1 MKLFHERIADY
12 ASAFPAKVAVTDP
25 GGEISYGE
33 MEARSAS
40 ISGALAVLGVEKG
53 DAVAVY
59 VPYSKEILIGT
70 VSALRAGAVFI
81 PFDPE
86 YPVERLEY
94 MLKDSEA
101 KAILTLRDFW
111 GQKPLSFPEEK
122 VVFLDEP
129 RRENLECARCE
140 GLDEDSPAMLLYTSG
155 TTGNPKGVLHVHRML
170 LHIVDWMNIHE
181 GAKMNGDT
189 RSGVITSFSF
199 VGTQMFLL
207 GPLSKG
213 GTVCVAPEAARKDM
227 GYLHQFL
234 RQAGVT
240 HIFLPSGLA
249 AIIAEDYDIKG
260 IFIFA
265 AGEKLRNFKTLAPG
279 SFLIDSY
286 GSTETSGVLSKK
298 IYGDEQRILVG
309 KPFVNTRVR
318 IVDEALKPVRPGEA
332 GELLISSAFMSRQY
346 WKLPELT
353 AEKWVQQDG
362 ETWFRTGD
370 RAALTPDGDF
380 DLLGRIDN
388 MVKLRGFRI
397 ETGEVEAQISSAINQ
412 LGRSDVGSVVVAV
425 KTVSGMEQLVCY
437 YEAQTDLDEKA
448 VTEIISKHLTDYM
461 LPKIWMRMDALPRN
475 LNGKVMRGQL
485 PQPER
490 DRKHAHYGALDS
502 EVIARLVYTLED
514 VLDAAVSIS
523 PDDRFTDLGGTSL
536 TAMKYTALLRTQE
549 IRISSAQVLQLNVL
563 RKIAEA
569 AEISYEMLWTKE
581 EYEAVRADFAARGE
595 KILKVLPI
603 TPEQDEMLFKQIL
616 YPDRFDFRSAVFLQV
631 DSPVLE
637 SDLREALDVVSE
649 ENEALRS
656 AIVFHDVGVIQQVI
670 TDRKIPLEIVDA
682 ETFGRE
688 KMHEMRSRLLYTP
701 SDLQRSGQVR
711 MIYLRTNGR
720 YLLCA
725 LTNCIAFDEENRN
738 AFLARLMGLLE
749 SKYPGDESIRG
760 WRELLVDSL
769 TVEQDA
775 APKETGVKGAETG
788 FVKKAP
794 PDICVYS
801 ENEGPKLVFVHT
813 ANTGSAAY
821 YRLAARIGS
830 QVSFSVIE
838 PFNLYHPKEARYGIR
853 QIAAHYIEILKRRQP
868 KGPYLLGGWCY
879 GGMVAHEMAC
889 QLEQAGEDV
898 RYLFMLDSHATTS
911 ERLRKSFKA
920 MSSEVNRTY
929 FETSPLF
936 ADLREAG
943 MLEDMIRNATHT
955 SEDMVKHIPSVFHG
969 NVLYFKPDQLPS
981 GVSRESRQY
990 WKKMMGFEA
999 GNYEKYC
1006 CPDKLRIVHTP
1017 HEHDLMMDDPSLDII
1032 VPEMMKAIEESIEE

>member
-1 MKLFHERIADY
+1 MKLFHERISDY
-12 ASAFPAKVAVTDP
+12 ASAFPAKASAEDASGV
-25 GGEISYGE
+25 ISYGE

-40 ISGALAVLGVEKG
+40 ISGALAAAGVGKG

-59 VPYSKEILIGT
+59 VPYVKEILLGT
-70 VSALRAGAVFI
+70 VSVLRAGGVFV

-86 YPVERLEY
+86 YPSERLEY

-101 KAILTLRDFW
+101 RAILTLKDFW
-111 GQKPLSFPEEK
+111 RQKPLDFPEDK

-129 RRENLECARCE
+129 AGGDRQCARCE
-140 GLDEDSPAMLLYTSG
+140 GLTGDSPAMLLYTSG
-155 TTGNPKGVLHVHRML
+155 TTGNPKGVLHIHSMF
-170 LHIVDWMNIHE
+170 LHIVDWMNIHDT
-181 GAKMNGDT
+181 AAMNTDT

-213 GTVCVAPEAARKDM
+213 GTVHFAPEAARKDM
-227 GYLHQFL
+227 GYLYQFL
-234 RQAGVT
+234 RAKNIT

-249 AIIAEDYDIKG
+249 SAVAEDYDIRG

-265 AGEKLRNFKTLAPG
+265 AGEKLRNFKAKAPG

-298 IYGDEQRILVG
+298 IYGDEERIAVG
-309 KPFVNTRVR
+309 KPYVNTKTR
-318 IVDEALKPVRPGEA
+318 IVDDALNPVKPGEA
-332 GELLISSAFMSRQY
+332 GELLISNAFMSRQY
-346 WKLPELT
+346 WKQPQLT
-353 AEKWVQQDG
+353 AEKWIELDG

-370 RAALTPDGDF
+370 RAALTPDGDYEI
-380 DLLGRIDN
+380 LGRIDN

-412 LGRSDVGSVVVAV
+412 LGRSDVRDVVVAV
-425 KTVSGMEQLVCY
+425 KTVSGTDNLVCF
-437 YEAQTDLDEKA
+437 YEAPKALDKAA
-448 VTEIISKHLTDYM
+448 VTKIISKHLTDYM
-461 LPKIWMRMDALPRN
+461 IPKIWMRVDALPRN
-475 LNGKVMRGQL
+475 LNGKVVRGQL

-490 DRKHAHYGALDS
+490 DRMHAHYGALDS

-514 VLDAAVSIS
+514 VLDAAVSVS

-536 TAMKYTALLRTQE
+536 TAMKYTALLREQG

-569 AEISYEMLWTKE
+569 AEVSYEHLWTKE
-581 EYEAVRADFAARGE
+581 EYQAVRADFASRGE

-603 TPEQDEMLFKQIL
+603 TSEQDEMLFKQIL
-616 YPDRFDFRSAVFLQV
+616 YPDRFDFRNAVFLQV
-631 DSPVLE
+631 DSPVSE
-637 SDLREALDVVSE
+637 ADLREALDTVSG
-649 ENEALRS
+649 ENGALRS
-656 AIVFHDVGVIQQVI
+656 AIVFHDVGVVQHVI
-670 TDRKIPLEIVDA
+670 TDRKIPLEVVDA
-682 ETFGRE
+682 KTIGRQE
-688 KMHEMRSRLLYTP
+688 LRGLRNKLLYTP
-701 SDLQRSGQVR
+701 ADLQRSSMIRV
-711 MIYLRTNGR
+711 IYLRASGR
-720 YLLCA
+720 YMLCV
-725 LTNCIAFDEENRN
+725 LTNCIAFDATQRN
-738 AFLARLMGLLE
+738 AFLARLMGLLAD
-749 SKYPGDESIRG
+749 KYPKDESIRG
-760 WRELLVDSL
+760 WLELLGDSL
-769 TVEQDA
+769 AAEKDA
-775 APKETGVKGAETG
+775 APKRPGAGCAKTGISRKI
-788 FVKKAP
+788 P
-794 PDICVYS
+794 PEMCFYS
-801 ENEGPKLVFVHT
+801 KNDGPKLVFVHT

-821 YRLAARIGS
+821 YRLAARIDD

-838 PFNLYHPKEARYGIR
+838 PYNLYHPKQARYGIR
-853 QIAAHYIEILKRRQP
+853 QIAAKYIEILKRHQP

-898 RYLFMLDSHATTS
+898 RYLFLLDAHATTN
-911 ERLRKSFKA
+911 EQLRKSFRS
-920 MSSEVNRTY
+920 MSSQVNRTY

-943 MLEDMIRNATHT
+943 MLEDMIRNATHA
-955 SEDMVKHIPSVFHG
+955 SEDMVNHVPSVFHG

-981 GVSRESRQY
+981 GISEESRQY
-990 WKKMMGFEA
+990 WKEMMGFEA
-999 GNYEKYC
+999 GNYEHYC

-1032 VPEMMKAIEESIEE
+1032 VPELLKAIEESIKE

>member
-1 MKLFHERIADY
+1 MKLFHERITDY
-12 ASAFPAKVAVTDP
+12 ASAFPAKAAVTDAR
-25 GGEISYGE
+25 GEISYGE

-40 ISGALAVLGVEKG
+40 VSGALAALGVGKG

-59 VPYSKEILIGT
+59 VPYSKEILLGT
-70 VSALRAGAVFI
+70 VSALRAGAVFV

-94 MLKDSEA
+94 MLKDSGA
-101 KAILTLRDFW
+101 GAILTLRAFW
-111 GQKPLSFPEEK
+111 GQKPLNFPEEK

-129 RRENLECARCE
+129 AGEYRECARCE

-155 TTGNPKGVLHVHRML
+155 TTGNPKGVLHVHSML

-181 GAKMNGDT
+181 GAEMNADT

-234 RQAGVT
+234 REAGVT

-249 AIIAEDYDIKG
+249 AIIAEDYDIRG

-265 AGEKLRNFKTLAPG
+265 AGEKLRNFKPLTPG

-309 KPFVNTRVR
+309 RPFVNTKAR
-318 IVDEALKPVRPGEA
+318 IVDEALKPVAPGEA

-353 AEKWVQQDG
+353 AQKWIQLDG

-370 RAALTPDGDF
+370 RAALSPDGDF
-380 DLLGRIDN
+380 ELLGRIDN

-397 ETGEVEAQISSAINQ
+397 ETGEVEAQISSAVNQ

-425 KTVSGMEQLVCY
+425 KTVSGMEHLVCY
-437 YEAQTDLDEKA
+437 YEAQTELDEKA
-448 VTEIISKHLTDYM
+448 VTEIISKHLTEYM
-461 LPKIWMRMDALPRN
+461 LPKLWMRMDALPRN

-490 DRKHAHYGALDS
+490 DRKHTHYGALDS

-514 VLDAAVSIS
+514 VLGAAVSVS

-536 TAMKYTALLRTQE
+536 TAMQYTALLREQG
-549 IRISSAQVLQLNVL
+549 IRISSAKVLQLNVL

-569 AEISYEMLWTKE
+569 AEVSYEMLWTKE
-581 EYEAVRADFAARGE
+581 EYAAVREDFAARGE
-595 KILKVLPI
+595 KVLKVLPI

-616 YPDRFDFRSAVFLQV
+616 YPDRFDFRNAVFLQV
-631 DSPVLE
+631 DSPVSE
-637 SDLREALDVVSE
+637 ADLREALDVVSE

-670 TDRKIPLEIVDA
+670 TDRRIPLEVVDA
-682 ETFGRE
+682 ETLGRQE
-688 KMHEMRSRLLYTP
+688 LRGLRNKLLYTP
-701 SDLQRSGQVR
+701 VDLQRSS
-711 MIYLRTNGR
+711 MIRVVYLRANGR
-720 YLLCA
+720 YMLCV
-725 LTNCIAFDEENRN
+725 LTNCIAFDAAKRN

-749 SKYPGDESIRG
+749 SGYPGDESIRG
-760 WRELLVDSL
+760 WRELLEDGL
-769 TVEQDA
+769 AMGQGA
-775 APKETGVKGAETG
+775 ALKETGSVKTG
-788 FVKKAP
+788 ISRKAP
-794 PDICVYS
+794 PEMCVYS

-821 YRLAARIGS
+821 YRLAARIDDR
-830 QVSFSVIE
+830 VSFSVIE

-853 QIAAHYIEILKRRQP
+853 QIAANYVRILKRHQP
-868 KGPYLLGGWCY
+868 RGPYFLGGWCY

-898 RYLFMLDSHATTS
+898 RYLFLLDSHATTS
-911 ERLRKSFKA
+911 EQLRKSFRS
-920 MSSEVNRTY
+920 MSSQVNRSY

-943 MLEDMIRNATHT
+943 MLEDMVRNSAHS
-955 SEDMVKHIPSVFHG
+955 SEDMVSHVPSVFHG
-969 NVLYFKPDQLPS
+969 NVLYFKPEQLPS
-981 GVSRESRQY
+981 GISEESRQY
-990 WKKMMGFEA
+990 WKAMMGYEA
-999 GNYEKYC
+999 GNYEHYC
-1006 CPDKLRIVHTP
+1006 CPDRLRVVRTP
-1017 HEHDLMMDDPSLDII
+1017 HEHDLMMDEPSLDII
-1032 VPEMMKAIEESIEE
+1032 VPELMKAIENSMKE